1 MAGTKKTIYLS
12 ERNVFD
18 IEGIKA
24 LNEKTGDGKSTV
36 LTRMINEWKKMTAL
50 NIVGISEGAYL
61 ALAKGEFEKIQT
73 ITFED
78 GRKMIYIKEEYH
90 REYAEDIKNLM
101 LYLETNDISY
111 IPSFVRHDKHMDL
124 GAKVDIRVTEE
135 KE

>member
-12 ERNVFD
+12 ERNMFD

-24 LNEKTGDGKSTV
+24 LSEKTGDSKSAV
-36 LTRMINEWKKMTAL
+36 LTRMINEYKKMKAL
-50 NIVGISEGAYL
+50 NIAGISEGAYL
-61 ALAKGEFEKIQT
+61 ALAKGEFEKIHT
-73 ITFED
+73 LTFED
-78 GRKMIYIKEEYH
+78 GRKMICINEEYH

-101 LYLETNDISY
+101 LYLETNDTSY

-124 GAKVDIRVTEE
+124 GAKIDFKVTKE

>member
-24 LNEKTGDGKSTV
+24 LSEKTGDGKSTV

-61 ALAKGEFEKIQT
+61 ALAKGEFEKNPDNY
-73 ITFED
+73 F
-78 GRKMIYIKEEYH
+78 
-90 REYAEDIKNLM
+90 
-101 LYLETNDISY
+101 
-111 IPSFVRHDKHMDL
+111 
-124 GAKVDIRVTEE
+124 
-135 KE
+135 

>member
-24 LNEKTGDGKSTV
+24 LSEKTGDNKSSE
-36 LTRMINEWKKMTAL
+36 LTKMLNEFKKMKAL
-50 NIVGISEGAYL
+50 NITGISEGAYL
-61 ALAKGEFEKIQT
+61 ALAKGEFEKIYT

-78 GRKMIYIKEEYH
+78 GRKMICLKEEYH

-111 IPSFVRHDKHMDL
+111 IPSFIRHDKHMDL